1 MKRGNCIFHKESGTC
16 NNTFTEEHIIQKSL
30 GGSLSSKKI
39 TCANCNNYF
48 SQDLDIQ
55 LTKLYFPIIYI
66 LSPVL
71 PGKLKTKVQKIK
83 TIDGLPIKLTA
94 GGTATVDGIQ
104 TKYNDKGKWEETLA
118 PESYSRE
125 EIVSISRHSGAKI
138 SETDF
143 SRVPFSDYLD
153 RSGYA
158 ICLKVNDVIIRAV
171 CLDILEFIRY
181 GTLNPDLNF
190 PDITNKDI
198 LGEFRNFVRNGISSG
213 FRAYYRYYAPI
224 NDLIDPLFEPSL
236 FSHKLVVSYDYKSK
250 CLILAAQF
258 VDVMPWLVVFD
269 NVNLH
274 SSSIS
279 LLYKKDL
286 VGGDD
291 QIFVENKAV
300 FDPKVIKWRT
310 FSLTKRY
317 SRNFAKLKFVESYRN
332 QYGRAIYELDMR
344 SDKEIHET
352 LSNRVKKYR
361 KSKSCPQVKAITEVI
376 GIRYCGNRYLN
387 DVKNEAYKM
396 ALSLWE
402 SSQTNKRKRRDKT
415 LEIYRVCLENI
426 AARYGMPKILSDYK

>member
-48 SQDLDIQ
+48 SQDIDIQ

-71 PGKLKTKVQKIK
+71 PGKLKTKVIEER
-83 TIDGLPIKLTA
+83 TIDGVPIKLTA
-94 GGTATVDGIQ
+94 GGGATIKGIQ
-104 TKYNDKGKWEETLA
+104 KKYDQRGKLKEISA
-118 PESYSRE
+118 HESYSRE
-125 EIVSISRHSGAKI
+125 DLESIARHSDVKM

-143 SRVPFSDYLD
+143 SRVLFSDYLD
-153 RSGYA
+153 SSGYP
-158 ICLKVNDVIIRAV
+158 ICLEVNEVIIRAV

-181 GTLNPDLNF
+181 GTLYKSF
-190 PDITNKDI
+190 PDIAKNDSLKR
-198 LGEFRNFVRNGISSG
+198 FRNLIRNGISSG
-213 FRAYYRYYAPI
+213 FRAYYLYYAPI
-224 NDLIDPLFEPSL
+224 TDLIDQLFEPSL
-236 FSHKLVVSYDYKSK
+236 FSHKLVVSYDHKSK

-279 LLYKKDL
+279 LLYKKAL
-286 VGGDD
+286 VGGND
-291 QIFVENKAV
+291 QIFVEKKAV

-310 FSLTKRY
+310 FSMTTSY
-317 SRNFAKLKFVESYRN
+317 SRNFTMLKFVESHRS
-332 QYGRAIYELDMR
+332 QHGRAIYELDMR
-344 SDKEIHET
+344 SDKEIHGT
-352 LSNRVKKYR
+352 LFSRIEKYR
-361 KSKSCPQVKAITEVI
+361 KSESCPQVKAITEVI
-376 GIRYCGNRYLN
+376 GIRYCENCYLN
-387 DVKNEAYKM
+387 DIKNEAYKM

-415 LEIYRVCLENI
+415 LEIYRACLKNM
-426 AARYGMPKILSDYK
+426 AARYGMPKILGDRK